1 VRLLQLFGSYLTD
14 VPVSPAQTFQFM
26 HLECGKY
33 LLVAVGAKQRVSTW
47 DHATNDR
54 YSPRR
59 P

>member
-1 VRLLQLFGSYLTD
+1 M
-14 VPVSPAQTFQFM
+14 SPAQTFQFM